1 MQMSK
6 RIFLYIG
13 LVFQHYL
20 AASQEFKPE
29 PSNFVSLSNE
39 QMIEAEIETLKASP
53 SILRK
58 TFGAPAQIV
67 INEQQQAIIVARVS
81 GVVSHISKNVGDY
94 VSKGETLAVLQSRP
108 MANFKAAYLTLL
120 KRSSLA
126 QQAFKAEAI
135 LKEKNVTSERAYL
148 QAFLTAEDACVKQ
161 ELAEQQL
168 YLLGMSKKDVKQL
181 AQEESCDLFSYQIKS
196 SLNGMVTSKII
207 NLGSS
212 LNAGQE
218 AFKIADLDTVWVQIG
233 VYAQDLPYLKL
244 GDKVQVALLKE
255 EKFSDLAEIIY
266 LSPILDKQTRSGTAI
281 ALLANQSRKW
291 YPGSYA
297 RVEVIAEEVE
307 VPIAVLKEAIQ
318 VIEGKTV
325 LFIAHSQGFEKREV
339 KIGRSDPTYVEILSG
354 IKQGTPYAATHTF
367 ILKAEDGKKAIK
379 ND

>member
-1 MQMSK
+1 MK
-6 RIFLYIG
+6 KKIFLYIG
-13 LVFQHYL
+13 LAFQHYL

-29 PSNFVSLSNE
+29 SSNFIFLSNE
-39 QMIEAEIETLKASP
+39 QIIEAQIETLKASP
-53 SILRK
+53 SILQK

-81 GVVSHISKNVGDY
+81 GVVSDISKNVGDY

-108 MANFKAAYLTLL
+108 MAAFKAAYLTLL

-126 QQAFKAEAI
+126 QQTFEAEAI
-135 LKEKNVTSERAYL
+135 LKEKKVTSEQAYL
-148 QAFLTAEDACVKQ
+148 QALLIAEEASIKQ

-181 AQEESCDLFSYQIKS
+181 TQEENYDLFSYQIKS
-196 SLNGMVTSKII
+196 SLNGVITSKII
-207 NLGSS
+207 NIGSL
-212 LNAGQE
+212 LNADQE

-244 GDKVQVALLKE
+244 GDKVQVALLNE
-255 EKFSDLAEIIY
+255 EKFSDVAEIIY

-281 ALLANQSRKW
+281 ALLANPSRKW
-291 YPGSYA
+291 YPGSYV

-307 VPIAVLKEAIQ
+307 VPIAVLKEAVQ
-318 VIEGKTV
+318 VIEGKTF
-325 LFIAHSQGFEKREV
+325 LFIAHSQGFEKCEV
-339 KIGRSDPTYVEILSG
+339 EIGRADHTYVEILSG
-354 IKQGTPYAATHTF
+354 IKQGTPYAATHAF